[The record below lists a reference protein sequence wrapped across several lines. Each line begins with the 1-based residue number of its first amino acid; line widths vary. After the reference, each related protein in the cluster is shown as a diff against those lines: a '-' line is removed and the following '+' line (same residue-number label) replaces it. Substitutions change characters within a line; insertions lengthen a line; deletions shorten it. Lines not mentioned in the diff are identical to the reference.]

1 MLDFIKFEI
10 KDATLINEIWSNP
23 DLMYKSEHSFV
34 NKNTGEIRTV
44 DNRQFVNLILSKH
57 PNKLEVSGSLHKLYN
72 NGLHN
77 ANDFTVSDCI
87 RTLENLI
94 ARFGLVPDD
103 CYINNLEFGVNV
115 ETPGNVSEV
124 VKWLRFHNKN
134 QFIKYPDLAECYF
147 AGTSYFGVKAYNKTL
162 NYPDYAAP
170 NLMRFE
176 GKTRQSKYLLSK
188 GIETLSDLLK
198 LTTYSLLSKVLL
210 SEWNNV
216 LIFDKRTKKGKR
228 FCNTDFWLEI
238 LDNNHRNTFVN
249 TKKKYYKILGE
260 KGLQNLIYKR
270 ISDKLDQL
278 KPCAVSTISA
288 TKTPEHTG
296 TQNAPISPTTIVQFP
311 PIVKMETDTP
321 NPGESVRLCEVTKLN
336 ISMQK
341 PTSKYLCSSG
351 LKYYF
356 ERDPE
361 TYQRLREKYLTAE
374 KWDLSL
380 SDQFYFLAHNIRNRK
395 TNKIHNPRNNRQRFE
410 QRNYPKHQLQ
420 FNFC

>member
-1 MLDFIKFEI
+1 MLDYIKFEI
-10 KDATLINEIWSNP
+10 KNTDLIKRIWSHS
-23 DLMYKSEHSFV
+23 DLVYKSEHSFV

-44 DNRQFVNLILSKH
+44 DNRQYVNLILSKH
-57 PNKLEVSGSLHKLYN
+57 PNKLEVSGSLHKLFN

-77 ANDFTVSDCI
+77 ANDFTVNDCI
-87 RTLENLI
+87 NTLENLVS
-94 ARFGLVPDD
+94 RFGLVPDD
-103 CYINNLEFGVNV
+103 CYINNLEFGVNF

-162 NYPDYAAP
+162 NYPEYAQP

-198 LTTYSLLSKVLL
+198 PTTYSVLLKVLL

-238 LDNNHRNTFVN
+238 LENNHRNTFVN
-249 TKKKYYKILGE
+249 TKKKYYKMLGE

-278 KPCAVSTISA
+278 KICAVSTISA
-288 TKTPEHTG
+288 TGTLAHTELQ
-296 TQNAPISPTTIVQFP
+296 TAPISPKALVQFP
-311 PIVKMETDTP
+311 PIVKMESNTP
-321 NPGESVRLCEVTKLN
+321 NQRETVRLCEVTKLN

-341 PTSKYLCSSG
+341 KGSEFICSAG
-351 LKYYF
+351 LKYYS
-356 ERDPE
+356 ETEPE
-361 TYQRLREKYLTAE
+361 TYQRLKEKYLTFD
-374 KWDLSL
+374 KWGLGL
-380 SDQFYFLAHNIRNRK
+380 PDQFYYIAHNVRNKFFNEIHNRK
-395 TNKIHNPRNNRQRFE
+395 KFE
-410 QRNYPKHQLQ
+410 QRNYPKQQLQ
-420 FNFC
+420 FNFN

>member
-1 MLDFIKFEI
+1 MLDYIKFEI
-10 KDATLINEIWSNP
+10 KNTDLINRIWSHS
-23 DLMYKSEHSFV
+23 DLVYKSEHSFV

-57 PNKLEVSGSLHKLYN
+57 PNKLEVSGSLHKLFN

-94 ARFGLVPDD
+94 TRFGLVPDD
-103 CYINNLEFGVNV
+103 CYINNLEFGVNF

-162 NYPDYAAP
+162 NFPDYAQP

-188 GIETLSDLLK
+188 GIKTLSDLLK
-198 LTTYSLLSKVLL
+198 PTTYSLLSKVLI

-216 LIFDKRTKKGKR
+216 LIFDKRSKKGKR

-238 LDNNHRNTFVN
+238 LENNHRNTFVN

-278 KPCAVSTISA
+278 KLCAVSTISA
-288 TKTPEHTG
+288 TVTPEHTKPQ
-296 TQNAPISPTTIVQFP
+296 TAPISTKTLVQFP
-311 PIVKMETDTP
+311 PIVKMESNTP
-321 NPGESVRLCEVTKLN
+321 THRETLRVCEVTSLN

-341 PTSKYLCSSG
+341 PNSKYLCFAG
-351 LKYYF
+351 LKYYS
-356 ERDPE
+356 ETEPE
-361 TYQRLREKYLTAE
+361 TYQRLKEKYLTPK
-374 KWDLSL
+374 KWSLDLP
-380 SDQFYFLAHNIRNRK
+380 DQFYYIAHNVRNEFFNEIHNRK
-395 TNKIHNPRNNRQRFE
+395 RFE

-420 FNFC
+420 FSFC